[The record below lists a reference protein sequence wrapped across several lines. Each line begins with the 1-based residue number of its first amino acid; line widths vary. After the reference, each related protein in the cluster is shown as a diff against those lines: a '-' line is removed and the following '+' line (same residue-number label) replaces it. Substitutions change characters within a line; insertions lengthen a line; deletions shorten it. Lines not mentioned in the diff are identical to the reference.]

1 MEHKAD
7 IEIAL
12 QERIKELNCLYGM
25 ARLAEQ
31 CHDSMEDFLKHLVDF
46 LPHSWR
52 YAEVACARIIFQ
64 DDTFDSKN
72 FVWTEWSQWAN
83 IQIGEE
89 SVGNVTIIYSEE
101 RPQADEGPFL
111 KEERALLEGIAHR
124 IGEIALRIMAEQE
137 LQENNRQLLLER
149 RALQEANAALRVVLS
164 NIEDE
169 KKRIYENFHLN
180 IEKAV
185 MPIIHA
191 LNSGVAKNKQKYL
204 DILKNTL
211 EEITTPFTNR
221 MALHY
226 RTLTP
231 TEIDICNMIR
241 NGLRTKEIAELRGVS
256 LSTINRHRENIRRK
270 LKITN
275 HQINLATYLQSL
287 LTSDPSSLSRN
298 GR

>member
-111 KEERALLEGIAHR
+111 KEERTLLEGIAHR
-124 IGEIALRIMAEQE
+124 IGEIALRIMARQE

-204 DILKNTL
+204 DILKNTF

-221 MALHY
+221 MVLHY

-231 TEIDICNMIR
+231 TEVDICNMIR

>member
-124 IGEIALRIMAEQE
+124 IGEIALRIMAQQE

-149 RALQEANAALRVVLS
+149 KALQEANAALRVVLS

-275 HQINLATYLQSL
+275 HQINLATYLQAL

>member
-1 MEHKAD
+1 
-7 IEIAL
+7 
-12 QERIKELNCLYGM
+12 
-25 ARLAEQ
+25 
-31 CHDSMEDFLKHLVDF
+31 
-46 LPHSWR
+46 
-52 YAEVACARIIFQ
+52 
-64 DDTFDSKN
+64 
-72 FVWTEWSQWAN
+72 
-83 IQIGEE
+83 
-89 SVGNVTIIYSEE
+89 VGNVTIIYSEE

-124 IGEIALRIMAEQE
+124 IGEIALRIMAEQG

-275 HQINLATYLQSL
+275 HQINLATYLQAL